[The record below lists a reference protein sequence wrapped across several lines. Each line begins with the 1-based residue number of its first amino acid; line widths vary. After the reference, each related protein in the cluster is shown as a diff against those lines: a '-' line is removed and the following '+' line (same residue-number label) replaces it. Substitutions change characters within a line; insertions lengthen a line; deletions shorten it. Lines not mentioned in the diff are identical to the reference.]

1 MKQIITAIIIIV
13 ALATQAQGTF
23 APTKEQI
30 ANAQK
35 IKELQKTNIGG
46 KNTKSITKL
55 INANIAIEK
64 KKIEVQKSKPIKK

>member
-1 MKQIITAIIIIV
+1 MKQIITALAMIV
-13 ALATQAQGTF
+13 ALSINAQGTF
-23 APTKEQI
+23 MSTKEQI
-30 ANAQK
+30 ANVQK

-64 KKIEVQKSKPIKK
+64 KKIEVQKYKQIKK

>member
-1 MKQIITAIIIIV
+1 MKQIITALAMIV
-13 ALATQAQGTF
+13 ALSTHAQGTF
-23 APTKEQI
+23 MPTKEQI
-30 ANAQK
+30 ANVQK

-64 KKIEVQKSKPIKK
+64 KKIEVQKSKQIKK